1 MPLLD
6 KPASK
11 ITSEICD
18 DVKGFELRLLDVL
31 KNTESMEHE
40 LNLHRKAKTEAVE
53 LLQEVEILTSTYVNL
68 TNGTILSLQEDL
80 MTSRKRF
87 KENSMTSSDTIS
99 NTDKE
104 TKSRRKQER
113 FRLNNK
119 IKELEK
125 KNAKAEKDLTSSLK
139 RERALQIELTKLQK
153 KNASLIK
160 LSFQAKRPNLFSDET
175 LAVISQGMD
184 SFDDLGLS
192 SASTPEV
199 QPMGVNSLALMEDD
213 PSSLPI
219 DVVRSS
225 SHGKMSI
232 FSSDDELR
240 YENQGGIGREKDKSG
255 SFLGGYDT
263 GDELDKDGIN
273 IELGQDEQLDDLL
286 DERYV

>member
-80 MTSRKRF
+80 MTSRKRA
-87 KENSMTSSDTIS
+87 KEGSMTSSDTIS

-104 TKSRRKQER
+104 TKSRHKQER

-232 FSSDDELR
+232 FSSDNELR
-240 YENQGGIGREKDKSG
+240 HEDQGGIGHEKDELG
-255 SFLGGYDT
+255 SSLGGYNTD
-263 GDELDKDGIN
+263 DELDKDGIN
-273 IELGQDEQLDDLL
+273 IELGQDELLAGLL
-286 DERYV
+286 D